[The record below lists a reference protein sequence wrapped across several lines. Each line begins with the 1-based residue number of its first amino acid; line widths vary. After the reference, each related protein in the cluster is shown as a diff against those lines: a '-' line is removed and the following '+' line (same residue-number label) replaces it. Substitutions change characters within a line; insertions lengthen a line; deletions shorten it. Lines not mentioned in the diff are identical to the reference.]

1 MCPTQFIL
9 CVYNLTGLSS
19 TVYRLLSSITELH
32 SLVCVYVHHIY
43 IRSWSTTA
51 RINLVGY
58 HQQQQQTRRP
68 DTTERASRVH
78 HSSLARFRPVAAQK
92 PHTRNPK
99 THPHITHVASHI
111 SAHSLARSQS
121 TNNRR
126 RPPTAA
132 APERHLDNIIYIRAH
147 INSPNTPT
155 HTFGSARAILAF
167 SDTHSR
173 RVGFF
178 PRVFASHGFR
188 SLRVWCNIVRRV
200 RCGVFGLVSDRPPV
214 PLSRAEPAR
223 ASSSRGRTDGRPS
236 SSSQPPA
243 NRQPARQRHA
253 AAASPAAAAG
263 PADRRWRRVR
273 HGSVPAGR
281 PGTGR
286 RWRGDGRRTAAAAPQ
301 LCGDLR
307 ADEAEV

>member
-1 MCPTQFIL
+1 M
-9 CVYNLTGLSS
+9 TGLSS

-68 DTTERASRVH
+68 YTTERASRVH

-223 ASSSRGRTDGRPS
+223 VSSSRGRTDGRPS

-243 NRQPARQRHA
+243 SSSQPDSVMLLPRRLLLPLVQQTA
-253 AAASPAAAAG
+253 AGAAYATAPYRPAGQAPAAGGAATGAG
-263 PADRRWRRVR
+263 PPQQPLNYAEIYAQTKLKFECECGVFVR
-273 HGSVPAGR
+273 CS
-281 PGTGR
+281 
-286 RWRGDGRRTAAAAPQ
+286 
-301 LCGDLR
+301 
-307 ADEAEV
+307 